1 MAFQIGSTARF
12 GPRVTRLSTLLRRSF
27 QSNMKRAA
35 IQPEIPEPPVVIAET
50 IPRQEESEECR
61 SSEDETR
68 IPLPEELGSHSQ
80 LISELLRNLINLK
93 ELSGDSQPSP
103 GFNRSCWHSIHV
115 LEAFTGILAL

>member
-1 MAFQIGSTARF
+1 MAFQIGSTARC

-80 LISELLRNLINLK
+80 LISELLLGYLPCDRSLWPS
-93 ELSGDSQPSP
+93 ELSKKRSQYKH
-103 GFNRSCWHSIHV
+103 FKDELLDIV
-115 LEAFTGILAL
+115 L